1 MILDYENEFEY
12 EELPST
18 FRDGYVDDWYLQTFP
33 DDKLGVNI
41 AHVKSSE
48 VYQHMLNKEDVYEIL
63 EGDDA
68 IDSVIRERIFSELA
82 NRLNKDYDY
91 VYDLWLSAK

>member
-33 DDKLGVNI
+33 DDKLGVDI
-41 AHVKSSE
+41 AHVKFSE
-48 VYQHMLNKEDVYEIL
+48 VYQRMLNKEDIYEIL
-63 EGDDA
+63 D
-68 IDSVIRERIFSELA
+68 IVDSVIRERIFLELA
-82 NRLNKDYDY
+82 RRLNKDYDY

>member
-33 DDKLGVNI
+33 GDKLGVDI
-41 AHVKSSE
+41 AHVKFSE
-48 VYQHMLNKEDVYEIL
+48 VYQRMLNKEDIYEIL
-63 EGDDA
+63 DI
-68 IDSVIRERIFSELA
+68 IDSVIRERIFLELA

>member
-33 DDKLGVNI
+33 NDELGVNI
-41 AHVKSSE
+41 AHVKFSE
-48 VYQHMLNKEDVYEIL
+48 VYQRMLNKEDIYEIL
-63 EGDDA
+63 DTT
-68 IDSVIRERIFSELA
+68 DSVIRERIFLELA

>member
-1 MILDYENEFEY
+1 MILDFENEFEY

-33 DDKLGVNI
+33 DDKLGVDI
-41 AHVKSSE
+41 AHVKFSE
-48 VYQHMLNKEDVYEIL
+48 VYQRMLNKEDIYEIL
-63 EGDDA
+63 D
-68 IDSVIRERIFSELA
+68 IVDSVIRERIFLELA
-82 NRLNKDYDY
+82 RRLNKDYDY

>member
-1 MILDYENEFEY
+1 MILNYENEFEY

-33 DDKLGVNI
+33 DDKLGVDI
-41 AHVKSSE
+41 AHVKFSE
-48 VYQHMLNKEDVYEIL
+48 VYQRMLNKEDIYEIL
-63 EGDDA
+63 D
-68 IDSVIRERIFSELA
+68 IVDSVIRERIFLELA
-82 NRLNKDYDY
+82 RRLNKDYDY